1 MGTPKRELVARRLA
15 LMILKM
21 LQSMGWRQISL
32 AGGTAELIGGAG
44 RAVQ

>member
-1 MGTPKRELVARRLA
+1 
-15 LMILKM
+15 MILKM